1 MENDP
6 TEEILE
12 DSTEEALTGLTEEI
26 SEEED
31 QNQQQCIKQYVTNA
45 EKNAKSLSNQQK
57 ANLSSATNASR
68 KGADP
73 ENLDNTKKNSLK

>member
-12 DSTEEALTGLTEEI
+12 DSTEEALTGLTEEVL
-26 SEEED
+26 EEED
-31 QNQQQCIKQYVTNA
+31 QNPQQCIKQYVTNA
-45 EKNAKSLSNQQK
+45 EKNAKSHSNQQK
-57 ANLSSATNASR
+57 ASPSIVAIALR
-68 KGADP
+68 KRADP